1 MEVARNGHLSAV
13 SRGIQTD
20 FQARLAPLTQF
31 LSILPSLTLESHR
44 RVPNCASPC
53 PEHVFDV
60 QILTHEPSHGVTMND
75 FDKALIQLALK
86 QGLIDKAAAE
96 SIAESHTA
104 GTTVSALLIEK
115 GLLTR
120 DQTQRLSRKIRATLP
135 PEIPGFEF
143 ISPLGA
149 GTTSVVW
156 KAKQE
161 SLGKIIS
168 LKVFLNSDKES
179 DFEDLI
185 AEARNAA
192 RLNHPHI
199 VHALDAGKT
208 DEVCWFSM
216 EYVEGETLQDKLKRR
231 GQLSEREVGELALC
245 ITQALNHAH
254 KAGLLHRDLKPANI
268 LIAEDGTPKVT
279 DLGLALATDQA
290 QNLEKQELLKG
301 TPHYISPE
309 QIKGE
314 SVDERSDLY
323 ALGAT
328 LYHCLTGKPP
338 FEGDSNREILKKHV
352 REEVI
357 PIVTLSGKESN
368 LDSLV
373 EQLLNKAPADRPG
386 SAEEVISLLNDLENS
401 GASPRKG
408 KKAAAKA
415 RRPQRDVHV
424 PAGGNRQV
432 GGASR
437 ADLRSR
443 KTLLTKIGAGL
454 GVLISVFMVIS
465 AASQASKGQPNFE
478 DMIDDRLTEISKIK
492 IERRK
497 KADQEDF
504 DRHESGARR
513 VLTTIRAK
521 DQDMQL
527 RELKFAIKNY
537 ADTAAAKEMV
547 AELDALES
555 SQVAARQAD
564 GREMMMQATGMV
576 ESGKI
581 WAAIEY
587 LDDRPKSAR
596 QDEELNVEIERLLSV
611 WSDQID
617 SQYEADSQKAE
628 FHRNRREFDQALA
641 LVEKIRGY
649 ADPDL
654 VAEAEKLEERVMAE
668 KAEFVRVENE
678 KRSSEELAGYKAI
691 WAEYRNLSQNR
702 DIKGMISAA
711 VGLDSQMVLDETKS
725 RINTDLEAFQI
736 LDGFFKMSLEV
747 LQEKGDD
754 GKEVTLVRIP
764 LAGSTRERKDK
775 GVVDRIDRE
784 NIWLRL
790 SDQNAVMPFK
800 ITEVTDR
807 FIFQQVADKYGKSSA
822 EYRIPMGLLA
832 LYRGVPD
839 VANEHFAVR
848 QAKGAMPDSWLNL
861 LKWYEEN
868 IGS

>member
-1 MEVARNGHLSAV
+1 
-13 SRGIQTD
+13 
-20 FQARLAPLTQF
+20 
-31 LSILPSLTLESHR
+31 
-44 RVPNCASPC
+44 
-53 PEHVFDV
+53 
-60 QILTHEPSHGVTMND
+60 MND
-75 FDKALIQLALK
+75 FDQALIKLALK
-86 QGLIDKAAAE
+86 QGLIDEATAE
-96 SIAESHTA
+96 SIAASHTA
-104 GTTVSALLIEK
+104 ETPVRDLLIK
-115 GLLTR
+115 RGFVTK
-120 DQTQRLSRKIRATLP
+120 DQAVRLSRKVRTALP

-143 ISPLGA
+143 ISPLGS
-149 GTTSVVW
+149 GMTSVVW

-168 LKVFLNSDKES
+168 LKVFLSSDNES
-179 DFEDLI
+179 DYESLI

-231 GQLSEREVGELALC
+231 GQLSEREVSELALC
-245 ITQALNHAH
+245 IAQALSHAH

-290 QNLEKQELLKG
+290 HNLEKHELLKG

-314 SVDERSDLY
+314 NVDERSDLY

-328 LYHCLTGKPP
+328 LYHCLTGRPP
-338 FEGDSNREILKKHV
+338 FEGETNRDILKKHV

-357 PIVTLSGKESN
+357 PIVTVSGKESV
-368 LDSLV
+368 LDSVV
-373 EQLLNKAPADRPG
+373 EQLLNKAPSDRPG
-386 SAEEVISLLNDLENS
+386 NADELISILNRLEDAE
-401 GASPRKG
+401 ASPRKG
-408 KKAAAKA
+408 RKAAAKT
-415 RRPQRDVHV
+415 RRPQRDVHA
-424 PAGGNRQV
+424 PAAGSRQV

-478 DMIDDRLTEISKIK
+478 DIIDDRLAEISKIK
-492 IERRK
+492 IDRRK

-504 DRHESGARR
+504 DRRENGARSL
-513 VLTTIRAK
+513 LTSIRAK

-527 RELKFAIKNY
+527 RELKLAIKTY
-537 ADTAAAKEMV
+537 ADTAAAKDMI
-547 AELDALES
+547 AELDSLES
-555 SQVAARQAD
+555 AQVSARQAD
-564 GREMMMQATGMV
+564 GREMMAQATALV
-576 ESGKI
+576 ESGKL
-581 WAAIEY
+581 WEAIEF

-596 QDEELNVEIERLLSV
+596 QDDDLNIEIEQLLSV
-611 WSDQID
+611 WSEQID
-617 SQYEADSQKAE
+617 SQFEADNQKAE

-654 VAEAEKLEERVMAE
+654 VAEAEKLEERVLAE

-678 KRSSEELAGYKAI
+678 KRTSEELASYKAI
-691 WAEYRNLSQNR
+691 WAEYRNLAQER
-702 DIKGMISAA
+702 DIKSMISAA
-711 VGLDSQMVLDETKS
+711 VGLDSQMVLDETKA

-747 LQEKGDD
+747 LEEKGDD
-754 GKEVTLVRIP
+754 GKEVTLVRVP

-784 NIWLRL
+784 NIWLKL

-800 ITEVTDR
+800 ITDITDR

-822 EYRIPMGLLA
+822 EYRIPMGLLS

-839 VANEHFAVR
+839 VASEHFAVR
-848 QAKGAMPDSWLNL
+848 QAKGAMPDSWLKL

>member
-1 MEVARNGHLSAV
+1 
-13 SRGIQTD
+13 
-20 FQARLAPLTQF
+20 
-31 LSILPSLTLESHR
+31 
-44 RVPNCASPC
+44 
-53 PEHVFDV
+53 
-60 QILTHEPSHGVTMND
+60 MND
-75 FDKALIQLALK
+75 FDQALIKLALK
-86 QGLIDKAAAE
+86 QGLIDESAAQSAIE
-96 SIAESHTA
+96 NRSA
-104 GTTVSALLIEK
+104 GQSASEALIEK
-115 GLLTR
+115 GLLTQ
-120 DQTQRLSRKIRATLP
+120 DQALRLSRAVRAALP

-161 SLGKIIS
+161 SLGKTVS
-168 LKVFLNSDKES
+168 LKVFLNTGKDSDLDS
-179 DFEDLI
+179 LF

-208 DEVCWFSM
+208 EEVCWFSM

-231 GQLSEREVGELALC
+231 GQLSEREVSELALC

-254 KAGLLHRDLKPANI
+254 KSGLLHRDLKPANI

-314 SVDERSDLY
+314 NVDERSDLY

-338 FEGDSNREILKKHV
+338 FQGESNREILTKHV
-352 REEVI
+352 REEVV
-357 PIVTLSGKESN
+357 PVATVSGKETP
-368 LDSLV
+368 LDEVV
-373 EQLLNKAPADRPG
+373 ERLLNKAPADRPEN
-386 SAEEVISLLNDLENS
+386 AESLISILNDLENAGS
-401 GASPRKG
+401 GTRKG
-408 KKAAAKA
+408 KKGATKA
-415 RRPQRDVHV
+415 RRPQRDVNA
-424 PAGGNRQV
+424 PATGQRQV

-443 KTLLTKIGAGL
+443 KTLLTKIGTGV

-465 AASQASKGQPNFE
+465 AASQASKGQPNFQE
-478 DMIDDRLTEISKIK
+478 IIDDRLAEVRKIK
-492 IERRK
+492 IDRRK
-497 KADQEDF
+497 KADKEDF
-504 DRHESGARR
+504 DRRENGARTL
-513 VLTTIRAK
+513 LTSIRAK
-521 DQDMQL
+521 DQDMQI
-527 RELKFAIKNY
+527 RELKLAIKTY
-537 ADTAAAKEMV
+537 ADTGAAKDMV
-547 AELDALES
+547 AELDSLES
-555 SQVAARQAD
+555 SLVTARQAD
-564 GREMMMQATGMV
+564 GRALMAQATDLAS
-576 ESGKI
+576 SGKL
-581 WAAIEY
+581 WQAIEF

-596 QDEELNVEIERLLSV
+596 QDEDLNVEIERLLSV

-617 SQYEADSQKAE
+617 AQFEADNQKAE
-628 FHRNRREFDQALA
+628 FHRNRREFDQALQ

-654 VAEAEKLEERVMAE
+654 VSEAEKLEERVLAE

-678 KRSSEELAGYKAI
+678 KRTSEELAGYKAI
-691 WAEYRNLSQNR
+691 WGEYRTLAQGR

-711 VGLDSQMVLDETKS
+711 VGLDSQMILEETKS

-754 GKEVTLVRIP
+754 GKEVTLIRVP

-832 LYRGVPD
+832 LYRGAAD
-839 VANEHFAVR
+839 VASEHFAVR
-848 QAKGAMPDSWLNL
+848 QEKGAMPDTWLNL
-861 LKWYEEN
+861 LRWFQEN
-868 IGS
+868 IGN